1 MTDRYVCPEA
11 FFFDRE
17 QVLLKG
23 GPLSTFGDGQGMS
36 GPVSSS
42 GAGYETQDV

>member
-1 MTDRYVCPEA
+1 MCPEA

-23 GPLSTFGDGQGMS
+23 GPPMSTFGGSQGMS
-36 GPVSSS
+36 DPVSSS